1 MGCSWL
7 VVRMY
12 DGETVEL
19 FPYALE
25 EGMGVEKASG
35 FCELPKTSACT
46 SAPFPQKRGACA

>member
-1 MGCSWL
+1 M
-7 VVRMY
+7 VRMY